1 MRKIEKEVEPK
12 ALTEWRCKF
21 ASDVNFGYQLLPGTV
36 RDEVKEAL
44 MREQGW
50 LCAYS
55 GQPIDMTTSH
65 VEHLFPQDHCSKEES
80 VAYQN
85 MVACFPGP
93 NSSSCGYGAT
103 VKANW
108 PSAEERPLFVSPLT
122 EDCESRFKFSARG
135 KISPTQPSDEAASET
150 IRRLKLDNKG
160 LEMNR
165 KAAVAF
171 VSQLSRKETRI
182 RLAELASETG
192 RRSAYCFALRQ
203 VLEKHLVRLDAI
215 QRNTAR

>member
-1 MRKIEKEVEPK
+1 MRKIEKGDEPK

-65 VEHLFPQDHCSKEES
+65 VEHMFPQDHCSKEEI

-93 NSSSCGYGAT
+93 NSPSCGYGAT

-108 PSAEERPLFVSPLT
+108 PSAEERPLFVSPLS
-122 EDCESRFKFSARG
+122 EDCESRFKFSAQG
-135 KISPTQPSDEAASET
+135 KISPSQPSDEAASET
-150 IRRLKLDNKG
+150 IRRLKLDAKV
-160 LEMNR
+160 LEKNR
-165 KAAVAF
+165 KAATAF
-171 VSQLSRKETRI
+171 VGRLSRKEARI
-182 RLAELASETG
+182 WLAELARETG
-192 RRSAYCFALRQ
+192 RRSAYCFALKQ
-203 VLEKHLVRLDAI
+203 VLEKHLDRLEVI
-215 QRNTAR
+215 RRNTSK